1 MLDTRDRVSMYIRE
15 LSGHLTILYFM
26 DFTVQKEWTTRLFG
40 SPFSCSLPS
49 SRWERV
55 YVIAQSSI
63 LKVCI
68 FCVLSS
74 FDSLGRAGCLNA
86 CSQHATVSF
95 FLLHFLQLHI
105 WLLAP
110 KVCYDCRVSQIMV

>member
-74 FDSLGRAGCLNA
+74 FDSFRKSWVFECMLPICNSIVLPNSFPAGAHL
-86 CSQHATVSF
+86 ATCTE
-95 FLLHFLQLHI
+95 
-105 WLLAP
+105 
-110 KVCYDCRVSQIMV
+110 VCFDCRVSQIMV